1 MEDIIEKQKKSTQLN
16 EGDRKVL
23 YKYASHHS
31 ERVAHLQNVEENK
44 TLSNNIINEDK
55 QYYY

>member
-1 MEDIIEKQKKSTQLN
+1 MDNIIEKQKKSTQLN

-31 ERVAHLQNVEENK
+31 ERVAHLQNVEECK
-44 TLSNNIINEDK
+44 TLNNNISNIEK

>member
-1 MEDIIEKQKKSTQLN
+1 MDNIVEKQKKSTQLN

-23 YKYASHHS
+23 SKYASHYS
-31 ERVAHLQNVEENK
+31 ERVLQNLEENK
-44 TLSNNIINEDK
+44 TLNNNISNTDK